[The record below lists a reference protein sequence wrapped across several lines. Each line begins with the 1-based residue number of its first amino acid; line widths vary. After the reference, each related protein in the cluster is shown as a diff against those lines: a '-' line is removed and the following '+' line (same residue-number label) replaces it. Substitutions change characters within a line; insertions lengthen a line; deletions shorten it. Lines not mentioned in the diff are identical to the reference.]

1 MGRHAS
7 GPPPD
12 PAEEWRSIWHVTRVN
27 SQGEEVEFA
36 PWVRLV
42 TRVLINGGLGL
53 LLVGAWIFSAYQVAD
68 PYSGGTLSAAE
79 FAAVAFV
86 SGVIAGEIRRS
97 RHPHPARARTLFFL
111 ILSCLLGSL
120 PLLLHFRTAALIV
133 ALLTGSMALALRF
146 DDFERTEPL

>member
-12 PAEEWRSIWHVTRVN
+12 PVDEWRSIWHVTRVN
-27 SQGEEVEFA
+27 SQGEEVEIA

-42 TRVLINGGLGL
+42 ARVLINGGLGL
-53 LLVGAWIFSAYQVAD
+53 FLVGAWIFSAYEVAD
-68 PYSGGTLSAAE
+68 PYSGGAQSAAE

-97 RHPHPARARTLFFL
+97 RHPYPAGARIPFFL

-120 PLLLHFRTAALIV
+120 PLLPQFRMAALIV
-133 ALLTGSMALALRF
+133 ALLTGSMALSLRF